1 MNKLAENNKDI
12 NQGATFKK
20 AERLCSKKII
30 DKLFTEGKS
39 IFIHPVKMVY
49 LESSLPSNFPVQAA
63 FTVPK
68 RSFKK
73 AVQRNLIK
81 RRIKE
86 AYRLNKTDFY
96 QDLGDKKVALFF
108 IYSAKTIAEYKEIEK
123 AIKKGLKKLA
133 LEITGSK

>member
-49 LESSLPSNFPVQAA
+49 LETSLQTNFPAQVV

-68 RSFKK
+68 RNIKK
-73 AVQRNLIK
+73 AVQRAAPI
-81 RRIKE
+81 R
-86 AYRLNKTDFY
+86 
-96 QDLGDKKVALFF
+96 V
-108 IYSAKTIAEYKEIEK
+108 
-123 AIKKGLKKLA
+123 
-133 LEITGSK
+133 